1 MPSAG
6 SGARVV
12 IRTFIVAEIR
22 LYREGLSRL
31 LDAEADMRVVGRTAS
46 WVDALT
52 PVRRT
57 EPDVVLLDAV
67 SEARA
72 AVSALRDAVSP
83 RVVALSIG
91 NGEADLLPWA
101 EAGVAGFV
109 TREDS
114 IPRLLEVVR
123 GVVRDE
129 LPCSPQAAST
139 LLRRVGALAA
149 NGSPAQPHARLTSRE
164 LEILL
169 LIERGLSNKEIG
181 RELCIELATVK
192 NHVHN
197 ILEKLQVRR
206 RTEAVARLRG
216 APFRAESPEAV
227 AP

>member
-1 MPSAG
+1 
-6 SGARVV
+6 V

-22 LYREGLSRL
+22 LYREGLARL
-31 LDAEADMRVVGRTAS
+31 LDAEADMRVIGKTAS
-46 WVDALT
+46 WVDAVT
-52 PVRRT
+52 PIHRS

-67 SEARA
+67 AEARA
-72 AVSALRDAVSP
+72 AVSALRDAISQP

-91 NGEADLLPWA
+91 NGEGDLLPWA

-114 IPRLLEVVR
+114 IPRLFEVVR

-139 LLRRVGALAA
+139 LLRRVGALAS
-149 NGSPAQPHARLTSRE
+149 NGSPAQPRARLTPRE

-216 APFRAESPEAV
+216 APVRANPHEAV

>member
-1 MPSAG
+1 M
-6 SGARVV
+6 

-22 LYREGLSRL
+22 LYREGLAQL
-31 LDAEADMRVVGRTAS
+31 VDAEADMRVVGKSAH
-46 WVDALT
+46 WVDAVT
-52 PVRRT
+52 PVRRA

-67 SEARA
+67 AEAHA
-72 AVSALRDAVSP
+72 AVSALRGAIPQS

-91 NGEADLLPWA
+91 DGEADILPWA

-114 IPRLLEVVR
+114 IGRLLEVVR

-139 LLRRVGALAA
+139 LLRRVGALAS
-149 NGSPAQPHARLTSRE
+149 NGAPAEPRARLTSRE
-164 LEILL
+164 LEIVR

-192 NHVHN
+192 NHVHH

-206 RTEAVARLRG
+206 RTDAVARLRG
-216 APFRAESPEAV
+216 SAVHSASPEAV
-227 AP
+227 VP

>member
-1 MPSAG
+1 MIG
-6 SGARVV
+6 
-12 IRTFIVAEIR
+12 TFIVAEIR
-22 LYREGLSRL
+22 LYREGLARL
-31 LDAEADMRVVGRTAS
+31 LEAESDMRVVGKSAH
-46 WVDALT
+46 WVDAVT
-52 PVRRT
+52 PARSA

-67 SEARA
+67 AEARA
-72 AVSALRDAVSP
+72 AVSALRGAIPHS

-91 NGEADLLPWA
+91 DAEADLLPWA

-109 TREDS
+109 TRKDS
-114 IPRLLEVVR
+114 IPRLLEVIR

-129 LPCSPQAAST
+129 LPCSPQAASA
-139 LLRRVGALAA
+139 LLRRVGALAS
-149 NGSPAQPHARLTSRE
+149 NGASAGPRARLTSRE
-164 LEILL
+164 LEIVR

-216 APFRAESPEAV
+216 AAVRSESPEAV

>member
-1 MPSAG
+1 
-6 SGARVV
+6 V

-22 LYREGLSRL
+22 LYREGLARL
-31 LDAEADMRVVGRTAS
+31 LDAEADMQVVGRTAS
-46 WVDALT
+46 WVDAVT
-52 PVRRT
+52 PVRRS

-67 SEARA
+67 AEAST
-72 AVSALRDAVSP
+72 AVSALRDAIPRP

-114 IPRLLEVVR
+114 IPRLLQVVR

-139 LLRRVGALAA
+139 LLRRVGALAS
-149 NGSPAQPHARLTSRE
+149 NGAPAQPRARLTSRE

-216 APFRAESPEAV
+216 SAVHSASPKAV
-227 AP
+227 AS

>member
-1 MPSAG
+1 
-6 SGARVV
+6 V
-12 IRTFIVAEIR
+12 IRIFIVAEIR
-22 LYREGLSRL
+22 LYREGLARL
-31 LDAEADMRVVGRTAS
+31 LDAEPDMRVVGKTAL
-46 WVDALT
+46 WVDAVN

-67 SEARA
+67 AEARA
-72 AVSALRDAVSP
+72 AVSALRGAIPQS

-91 NGEADLLPWA
+91 DAEADILAWA

-114 IPRLLEVVR
+114 ISRLVAVVR

-129 LPCSPQAAST
+129 LPCSPQVAST
-139 LLRRVGALAA
+139 LLRRVGALASDGA
-149 NGSPAQPHARLTSRE
+149 LVEPRVRLTSRE
-164 LEILL
+164 LEIVR

-181 RELCIELATVK
+181 GELCIELATVK

-197 ILEKLQVRR
+197 ILEKLHVHR

-216 APFRAESPEAV
+216 GAVRSAAPEAV

>member
-1 MPSAG
+1 
-6 SGARVV
+6 V
-12 IRTFIVAEIR
+12 ICTFIVAEIR
-22 LYREGLSRL
+22 LYREGLARL
-31 LDAEADMRVVGRTAS
+31 LDAEADMRVVGKSAH
-46 WVDALT
+46 WVDAVN
-52 PVRRT
+52 PVRRAQ
-57 EPDVVLLDAV
+57 PDVVLLDAV
-67 SEARA
+67 AEARA
-72 AVSALRDAVSP
+72 AVCALRGAIP
-83 RVVALSIG
+83 RSRIVALSIG
-91 NGEADLLPWA
+91 DAEVDILPWA

-114 IPRLLEVVR
+114 IQRLFEVVR

-129 LPCSPQAAST
+129 LPCSPQVAST
-139 LLRRVGALAA
+139 LLRRVGVLAS
-149 NGSPAQPHARLTSRE
+149 NGPPVGPRARLTARE
-164 LEILL
+164 LEIVR

-216 APFRAESPEAV
+216 TPVRSVSPEAV

>member
-1 MPSAG
+1 MRGRRA
-6 SGARVV
+6 V

-22 LYREGLSRL
+22 LYREGLAWL
-31 LDAEADMRVVGRTAS
+31 LDAEKDMRVVGKAAA
-46 WVDALT
+46 WVDAVG
-52 PVRRT
+52 PVRRA

-67 SEARA
+67 AEAGA
-72 AVSALRDAVSP
+72 AVNALRGAIPQP

-91 NGEADLLPWA
+91 DAEADILPWA

-114 IPRLLEVVR
+114 IGRLLEVVR
-123 GVVRDE
+123 GVVHDE

-139 LLRRVGALAA
+139 LLRRVGALAS
-149 NGSPAQPHARLTSRE
+149 NGAPVEPHARLTSRE
-164 LEILL
+164 LEIVR

-216 APFRAESPEAV
+216 GPARPVAPRAV